1 MIEWFDPAVEQVT
14 IDGEEVN
21 GLHDLQKFEERDK
34 YGAFLRGNNGLT
46 VIKSSAGPGDG
57 SRILVIKDSYGN
69 SFVPYLLYNYDEVQV
84 VDLRAMAGK
93 MSDLLAEND
102 YDDILLLYSFMNFAS
117 DQNIPK
123 LRY

>member
-1 MIEWFDPAVEQVT
+1 M
-14 IDGEEVN
+14 
-21 GLHDLQKFEERDK
+21 
-34 YGAFLRGNNGLT
+34 
-46 VIKSSAGPGDG
+46 
-57 SRILVIKDSYGN
+57 
-69 SFVPYLLYNYDEVQV
+69 

>member
-1 MIEWFDPAVEQVT
+1 MAT
-14 IDGEEVN
+14 A
-21 GLHDLQKFEERDK
+21 LC
-34 YGAFLRGNNGLT
+34 
-46 VIKSSAGPGDG
+46 
-57 SRILVIKDSYGN
+57 
-69 SFVPYLLYNYDEVQV
+69 PYLLYNYDEVQV